1 MRCYCKREA
10 IWLVASAGGRLTS
23 VAPKAGSE
31 DGFVSIPSSSF
42 RSVPEVDKERME
54 STGRAKKQKKKRREK
69 KWPMLWHDQVRP
81 MVVLPRDFPP
91 GQDQHLS
98 AGLT

>member
-42 RSVPEVDKERME
+42 RSVPKV
-54 STGRAKKQKKKRREK
+54 GRQGKDGECRTDEEAEEEK
-69 KWPMLWHDQVRP
+69 KGEKVADVM
-81 MVVLPRDFPP
+81 
-91 GQDQHLS
+91 
-98 AGLT
+98 A